1 MKREITLSEA
11 AASHV
16 RRILE
21 AEAGAVGLRVGV
33 RPAGCSGHT
42 YRVEPAKAIGG
53 QDEVFESRG
62 IRIVVDRESLPFLV
76 GTEIDYV
83 REGLNAGLRFNN
95 PNVAAT
101 CGCGESFS
109 VS

>member
-11 AASHV
+11 AATHV
-16 RRILE
+16 RRIL
-21 AEAGAVGLRVGV
+21 AADPGAIGLRVGV

-42 YRVEPAKAIGG
+42 YHVEPAREAGE
-53 QDEVFESRG
+53 QDESFESRG
-62 IRIVVDRESLPFLV
+62 IRIVVDRDSLPFLV